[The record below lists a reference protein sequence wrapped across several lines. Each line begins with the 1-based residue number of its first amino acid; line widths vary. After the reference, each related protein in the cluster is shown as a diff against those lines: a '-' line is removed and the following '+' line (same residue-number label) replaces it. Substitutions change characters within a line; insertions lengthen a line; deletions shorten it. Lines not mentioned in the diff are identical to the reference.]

1 MFLKIQKYNITSTEV
16 SQYGYLRRHSSVSES
31 EYPTWLDCRKR
42 LKEMKWKGSFNKGLY
57 EALLSFKSSE
67 NFYGA
72 VRDLVVWLKKEFYKN
87 TMNT

>member
-42 LKEMKWKGSFNKGLY
+42 LKEMK
-57 EALLSFKSSE
+57 
-67 NFYGA
+67 
-72 VRDLVVWLKKEFYKN
+72 
-87 TMNT
+87 